1 VNTLKSS
8 NDEAAEISA
17 KTAKQ
22 PHRGRNTKRTGE
34 LSEAAFLL
42 KAESLG
48 FKLAKPWGDSERYD
62 FILDN
67 GRRLW
72 RIQVKCTAYL
82 RLGGYDVQPVHTD
95 RAHKSAYTP
104 DDIDFLVAHIIP
116 LDVWYVVPIEA
127 MGPGMSLRFYPEGN
141 CKHPRFEKYR
151 EAWHLLGPP
160 KNQPAENLQK
170 LLSENP
176 DNPLCTSVSSLLKNE
191 PETNL
196 EPEEE
201 EGEEPEITQEPQQ
214 PQLKWTP
221 IWRPIWNPK
230 IFGR

>member
-1 VNTLKSS
+1 MNKLKSS
-8 NDEAAEISA
+8 NDESAEIPA
-17 KTAKQ
+17 KAPKQ
-22 PHRGRNTKRTGE
+22 QHRGGNTKRTGE

-95 RAHKSAYTP
+95 QTHKAAYTP

-116 LDVWYVVPIEA
+116 LDVWYVIPIDA

-141 CKHPRFEKYR
+141 CKRPRFEKYR

-160 KNQPAENLQK
+160 KNQPAQT
-170 LLSENP
+170 SG
-176 DNPLCTSVSSLLKNE
+176 NPLCTSACPEQSGGTSAVLDNE
-191 PETNL
+191 PEDDP
-196 EPEEE
+196 EPGIEA
-201 EGEEPEITQEPQQ
+201 EPKIR
-214 PQLKWTP
+214 WNP
-221 IWRPIWNPK
+221 IWRPVWKPR